1 MTVVSGLRN
10 KGGESTSPH
19 GIIEE
24 TWLNC
29 VSPRQRNAKT
39 GVGVTVDQIAARH
52 LGKDTP
58 LPSLELC
65 GEPGGMISFRTP
77 DQPLPMESNPRKVFY
92 GMFGQGDTK
101 EERKAILNTTSS
113 LLDYV
118 REATAS
124 LNRKLDVADR
134 ARVSDY
140 LDSVREIE
148 LRVQKLEENAN
159 SLGDLPGAPLGPPE
173 DFGELLDMQFEMI
186 ALAWQTNRT
195 RVATMK
201 MVEEAS
207 MRTYPNLDVHE
218 AFHPTSHWGG
228 FPDRI
233 ANLRKIQNYHT
244 ELFAKFVKRL
254 KEMREG
260 NGTVLDNSI
269 ILFGSNMANSDA
281 HNNDPL
287 PQALI
292 GRGGGVKGNQHLH
305 FPQDTPHANI
315 LVTMLHR
322 AGVPAQDIE
331 KFADNT
337 GAVHGSMSDEEP
349 APGRRLSGCGWLA
362 LVGADVRAAMPDAVA
377 RRPRGRRDAPKRTST
392 AATPTAARRCSGR
405 SSTAT
410 SPRPSA
416 CCAPAPRW
424 RSPTTTAPRR

>member
-1 MTVVSGLRN
+1 MFVFKKHLSRRTVLKGAGATIALPLLDAMIPAGTALAQTAAAPSPRLGFVYFPHGALYEEWTPTATGRSFDFPFILKPLEPLREYVTVVTGLRN
-10 KGGESTSPH
+10 KGGESSSPH

-29 VSPRQRNAKT
+29 VSPRLRNPKT

-52 LGKDTP
+52 LGKETS

-65 GEPGGMISFRTP
+65 GEPGGMISFRNP
-77 DQPLPMESNPRKVFY
+77 GQPLPMESNPRKAFY
-92 GMFGQGDTK
+92 SMFGQGDTK
-101 EERKAILNTTSS
+101 EEREAILSTTGS

-118 REATAS
+118 RESTAS
-124 LNRKLDVADR
+124 LTRRLDAADR
-134 ARVSDY
+134 ARVTEY

-148 LRVQKLEENAN
+148 QRVQKLEENAR
-159 SLGDLPGAPLGPPE
+159 SLDELPGAPLGPPE
-173 DFGELLDMQFEMI
+173 DFGELLDIQFEMI
-186 ALAWQTNRT
+186 ALSWQTNRT
-195 RVATMK
+195 RVATLK

-244 ELFAKFVKRL
+244 AVFAKFAQRL
-254 KEMREG
+254 HGMREG
-260 NGTVLDNSI
+260 TGTVLDQSI

-292 GRGGGVKGNQHLH
+292 GRGGGVKGGQHLKY
-305 FPQDTPHANI
+305 PQDTPHANI
-315 LVTMLHR
+315 LVTMLQR
-322 AGVPAQDIE
+322 AGVPTQDYE

-337 GAVHGSMSDEEP
+337 GVLTEA
-349 APGRRLSGCGWLA
+349 
-362 LVGADVRAAMPDAVA
+362 
-377 RRPRGRRDAPKRTST
+377 
-392 AATPTAARRCSGR
+392 
-405 SSTAT
+405 
-410 SPRPSA
+410 
-416 CCAPAPRW
+416 
-424 RSPTTTAPRR
+424 

>member
-1 MTVVSGLRN
+1 MFVFKKQLSRRAVLKGAGVTIALPLLDAMLPAGTALAQTAGAPSPRLGFIYFPHGALQDEWQPRTVGRDFDFPYIIKPLEPFREYVTMISGLRN
-10 KGGESTSPH
+10 KGGESSSPH

-29 VSPRQRNAKT
+29 VSPRSRSAKT
-39 GVGVTVDQIAARH
+39 GAGVTVDQIAARH
-52 LGKDTP
+52 LGKETS

-77 DQPLPMESNPRKVFY
+77 DQPLPMESNPRKTFY
-92 GMFGQGDTK
+92 GMFGQGDSK
-101 EERKAILNTTSS
+101 EEREAILNSTTS

-118 REATAS
+118 RESTAS
-124 LNRKLDVADR
+124 LNRRLDAGDR
-134 ARVSDY
+134 ARVTDY
-140 LDSVREIE
+140 LDSVREVE
-148 LRVQKLEENAN
+148 RRVQRLEENAR
-159 SLGDLPGAPLGPPE
+159 SLRDDLPGAPLGPPE
-173 DFGELLDMQFEMI
+173 EFGELLDIQFEMI
-186 ALAWQTNRT
+186 ALSFQTNRT
-195 RVATMK
+195 RIATMK

-228 FPDRI
+228 FPDRV

-244 ELFAKFVKRL
+244 AIFARFVKRL
-254 KEMREG
+254 SEIPEG
-260 NGTVLDNSI
+260 NGNVLDQSI

-292 GRGGGVKGNQHLH
+292 GRGGRVKGNQHLH

-322 AGVPAQDIE
+322 AGVPDAEIE

-337 GAVHGSMSDEEP
+337 GAFSEV
-349 APGRRLSGCGWLA
+349 
-362 LVGADVRAAMPDAVA
+362 
-377 RRPRGRRDAPKRTST
+377 
-392 AATPTAARRCSGR
+392 
-405 SSTAT
+405 
-410 SPRPSA
+410 
-416 CCAPAPRW
+416 
-424 RSPTTTAPRR
+424 

>member
-1 MTVVSGLRN
+1 MFVFNKHLSRRTVLKGAGATIALPLLDAMVPAATALAQTAAAPSPRLGFVYFPHGALQDEWTPTRTGRDFDFPFILKPLEPLREHVTVVTGLRN
-10 KGGESTSPH
+10 KGGESSSPH

-24 TWLNC
+24 TWLSC
-29 VSPRQRNAKT
+29 VNPRKRDAKT

-52 LGKDTP
+52 LGTGTS

-65 GEPGGMISFRTP
+65 AEPGGMISFRTP
-77 DQPLPMESNPRKVFY
+77 DQPLPMENNPRKVFY

-101 EERKAILNTTSS
+101 EERQAILKTTDS

-118 REATAS
+118 RESTAS
-124 LNRKLDVADR
+124 LKRKLDAGDR

-148 LRVQKLEENAN
+148 LRVQRLEENAK
-159 SLGDLPGAPLGPPE
+159 SMPDLPGAPLGPPD
-173 DFGELLDMQFEMI
+173 DFGELLDVQFEML

-195 RVATMK
+195 RVASLK

-207 MRTYPNLDVHE
+207 MRTYPNLGVHE

-228 FPDRI
+228 FPERV
-233 ANLRKIQNYHT
+233 ANLRLIQNYHT
-244 ELFAKFVKRL
+244 AVFAKFVKRL
-254 KEMREG
+254 HEMREG
-260 NGTVLDNSI
+260 DGSVLDQSI

-305 FPQDTPHANI
+305 YPQDTPHANI

-337 GAVHGSMSDEEP
+337 GAFSEV
-349 APGRRLSGCGWLA
+349 
-362 LVGADVRAAMPDAVA
+362 
-377 RRPRGRRDAPKRTST
+377 
-392 AATPTAARRCSGR
+392 
-405 SSTAT
+405 
-410 SPRPSA
+410 
-416 CCAPAPRW
+416 
-424 RSPTTTAPRR
+424 

>member
-1 MTVVSGLRN
+1 MFVFKKHLSRRTVLKGAGATIALPLLDAMIPAGTALAQTAAAISPRLGFVYFPHGALQDEWQPAKVGRDFEFPFILKPLEPLREYVTVVSGLRN
-10 KGGESTSPH
+10 KGGESSSPH

-24 TWLNC
+24 TWLSC
-29 VSPRQRNAKT
+29 VSPRLRNGKT
-39 GVGVTVDQIAARH
+39 GVGVTADQIAARH
-52 LGKDTP
+52 LGKDTS

-77 DQPLPMESNPRKVFY
+77 EQPLPMESNPRKAFY
-92 GMFGQGDTK
+92 GMFGQGDTTQ
-101 EERKAILNTTSS
+101 ERQAILHTTSS

-118 REATAS
+118 RESTAS
-124 LNRKLDVADR
+124 LKRSLDTADQS
-134 ARVSDY
+134 RVSDY

-148 LRVQKLEENAN
+148 QRVQKLEENAR

-173 DFGELLDMQFEMI
+173 DFGELLDVQFEML
-186 ALAWQTNRT
+186 ALSWQTNRT

-207 MRTYPNLDVHE
+207 MRTYPNLEVHE

-244 ELFAKFVKRL
+244 AVFAKFAKRL
-254 KEMREG
+254 HEMREG
-260 NGTVLDNSI
+260 NGTVLDQSI

-305 FPQDTPHANI
+305 FPQDTPHANL

-322 AGVPAQDIE
+322 AGVPSTDIE
-331 KFADNT
+331 KFADST
-337 GAVHGSMSDEEP
+337 GPFSEV
-349 APGRRLSGCGWLA
+349 
-362 LVGADVRAAMPDAVA
+362 
-377 RRPRGRRDAPKRTST
+377 
-392 AATPTAARRCSGR
+392 
-405 SSTAT
+405 
-410 SPRPSA
+410 
-416 CCAPAPRW
+416 
-424 RSPTTTAPRR
+424 

>member
-1 MTVVSGLRN
+1 MFVFRKPLSRRAVLKGAGATIALPLLDAMLPAGTALAQTAAVSPRLGFVYFPHGALQDEWQPTRVGRDPDFPFILQPLEPFREYVTVVSGLRN
-10 KGGESTSPH
+10 KGGESSSPH

-29 VSPRQRNAKT
+29 VSPRSRSAKT
-39 GVGVTVDQIAARH
+39 GAGITVDQIAARH
-52 LGKDTP
+52 LGKETS

-77 DQPLPMESNPRKVFY
+77 DQPLPMESNPRKAFY
-92 GMFGQGDTK
+92 AMFGQGDTK
-101 EERKAILNTTSS
+101 EEREAILNTTSS

-118 REATAS
+118 KDSTAS
-124 LNRKLDVADR
+124 LNRRLDAADR
-134 ARVSDY
+134 ARVNDY

-148 LRVQKLEENAN
+148 RRVQRLEENAR
-159 SLGDLPGAPLGPPE
+159 SLRDDLPGAPLGPPE
-173 DFGELLDMQFEMI
+173 EFGELLDIQFEMI
-186 ALAWQTNRT
+186 ALTFQTNRT

-244 ELFAKFVKRL
+244 ALFAKFVKRL
-254 KEMREG
+254 AAMPEG
-260 NGTVLDNSI
+260 NGSVLDQSI

-287 PQALI
+287 PQALV
-292 GRGGGVKGNQHLH
+292 GRGGGIKGNQHLH
-305 FPQDTPHANI
+305 YVQDTPHANI

-322 AGVPAQDIE
+322 AGVPADEIE

-337 GAVHGSMSDEEP
+337 GV
-349 APGRRLSGCGWLA
+349 LSE
-362 LVGADVRAAMPDAVA
+362 V
-377 RRPRGRRDAPKRTST
+377 
-392 AATPTAARRCSGR
+392 
-405 SSTAT
+405 
-410 SPRPSA
+410 
-416 CCAPAPRW
+416 
-424 RSPTTTAPRR
+424 